1 MKVFSMLCPSDRR
14 NLGSLFVA
22 GLLFWASLASLLP
35 ILPLYVQS
43 SGATG
48 QMVGLVMGCFAIGLL
63 GSRPQLARLADDR
76 GRKITLLLGMAVVA
90 IAPLIYI
97 FAESMV
103 QLAAVRAFHGLSIAA
118 FALAYSAL
126 VVDLSPPQHRGELIG
141 YMSLVNPIGMGLG
154 PAMGGFLQAAW
165 GYQATFLASA
175 ALGLLGLALL
185 LPIREPRIEKHPP
198 TQRHRRENFWLQLAH
213 PAVRTPALVLLLVG
227 LSFGA
232 LTTFVPLL
240 VAESGVTFNVGLL
253 YTAAAIASFTI
264 RLPVGRASDSY
275 GRGPFISFSLVLY
288 TLSMVVLWQASSTL
302 QFLLGGF
309 LEGAGAG
316 ILIPMMAAL
325 MADRALPNERGRM
338 FSLCM
343 VGFDVGIAMAGPV
356 LGAVSDQVGFRT
368 IFGWSAVLTAIALL
382 IFLTLSSKDA
392 PHSLRF
398 ALGRGDDIY
407 AVDSPR

>member
-1 MKVFSMLCPSDRR
+1 
-14 NLGSLFVA
+14 
-22 GLLFWASLASLLP
+22 
-35 ILPLYVQS
+35 
-43 SGATG
+43 
-48 QMVGLVMGCFAIGLL
+48 
-63 GSRPQLARLADDR
+63 
-76 GRKITLLLGMAVVA
+76 
-90 IAPLIYI
+90 
-97 FAESMV
+97 
-103 QLAAVRAFHGLSIAA
+103 
-118 FALAYSAL
+118 

-175 ALGLLGLALL
+175 VLGFLGLALL
-185 LPIREPRIEKHPP
+185 LPIREPPLEKRPAD
-198 TQRHRRENFWLQLAH
+198 RRGRRENFWLQLAH

-240 VAESGVTFNVGLL
+240 VAESGVVFNVGLL

-264 RLPVGRASDSY
+264 RLPVGRASDRY

-288 TLSMVVLWQASSTL
+288 TISMVVLWQARSPL
-302 QFLLGGF
+302 MFLLGGF

-356 LGAVSDQVGFRT
+356 LGAVSDQVGFRA

-382 IFLTLSSKDA
+382 VFFTLSSKDA

-398 ALGRGDDIY
+398 ALGRGGDIY
-407 AVDSPR
+407 AVDPTR

>member
-1 MKVFSMLCPSDRR
+1 MLRPSDRR
-14 NLGSLFVA
+14 NLWSLFVA

-43 SGATG
+43 TGANG
-48 QMVGLVMGCFAIGLL
+48 QVVGLVMGCFAIGLL
-63 GSRPQLARLADDR
+63 GSRPQLARLADYR
-76 GRKITLLLGMAVVA
+76 GRKVTLLLGMAVVA
-90 IAPLIYI
+90 IAPFIYI
-97 FAESMV
+97 FAESIL

-165 GYQATFLASA
+165 GYQATFLASG

-185 LPIREPRIEKHPP
+185 LPIREPSIAKRPED
-198 TQRHRRENFWLQLAH
+198 RRGRRENFWLQLAH

-240 VAESGVTFNVGLL
+240 VAESGVVFNVGLL
-253 YTAAAIASFTI
+253 YTAAAIASFMI
-264 RLPVGRASDSY
+264 RLPVGRASDQY

-288 TLSMVVLWQASSTL
+288 SVSMMVLWQADSPF

-343 VGFDVGIAMAGPV
+343 VGFDVGIAMAGPL
-356 LGAVSDQVGFRT
+356 LGTVSDQVGFRA

-382 IFLTLSSKDA
+382 VFFTLSSKDLQ
-392 PHSLRF
+392 HSLRF
-398 ALGRGDDIY
+398 ALGRGGDIY
-407 AVDSPR
+407 AVESTR